1 MLTVTLLLSGP
12 HRLAMLETAF
22 DSIPLDSW
30 AVSEVLVRHQGGPW
44 NWGGALRERILAEPK
59 VRLVE
64 FPDRV
69 DFAQSF
75 NRTVDAV
82 QTPWALLLP
91 DDDFLVRPAAKAAFE
106 QAFSSPQLRDVGMLA
121 FGWYYLKQ
129 GRYLANRFHRPSLS
143 AVLSCT
149 PKFCSTA
156 LNVAHVRELGGFADL
171 GGFVDADLFGRL
183 TYEFDAALIPS
194 RVGVYR
200 MHDGQESQRIA
211 AVYGPHVGALTRS
224 LGRYA
229 RSPGELAAFERALA
243 SFLAPRSNSRL
254 QRLDE
259 LGFQLR
265 SRARPSAKR
274 RAFRIRK
281 WSAG

>member
-22 DSIPLDSW
+22 NSIPLDSW

-59 VRLVE
+59 VRLIE

-75 NRTVDAV
+75 NRTLDAV
-82 QTPWALLLP
+82 QTPWALMLP
-91 DDDFLVRPAAKAAFE
+91 DDDFLVRPAAKEAFE
-106 QAFSSPQLRDVGMLA
+106 KAFNSPYVRDVGFLA
-121 FGWYYLKQ
+121 FGWYYLKD
-129 GRYLANRFHRPSLS
+129 GRYLGNRFHRPSLR

-149 PKFCSTA
+149 PKFCTTL
-156 LNVAHVRELGGFADL
+156 LNVPRVRELGGFAEL
-171 GGFVDADLFGRL
+171 GGFVDAELFGRL
-183 TYEFDAALIPS
+183 ACEFDAALIPS

-200 MHDGQESQRIA
+200 MHEGQESNRIA
-211 AVYGPHVGALTRS
+211 AVYGPHVRELTRS

-229 RSPGELAAFERALA
+229 RDNSELEAFERELA
-243 SFLAPRSNSRL
+243 GFLAPSQKPSVRL
-254 QRLDE
+254 LKE
-259 LGFQLR
+259 LSFQLR
-265 SRARPSAKR
+265 SRARPATQT
-274 RAFRIRK
+274 RAFRMRK